1 MGSFRSFGDHRMAMA
16 MSMLAMP
23 GWDIAL
29 DDARVVA
36 KSYPT
41 FWEHWRA
48 LGYELEG

>member
-1 MGSFRSFGDHRMAMA
+1 MVMA

-29 DDARVVA
+29 DDARVVS

-48 LGYELEG
+48 LGYDLKG